1 MTSSET
7 VVSNA
12 KKKKVIFLSDLKEK
26 RIFSIELGYIFHVFL
41 ENDHTNH

>member
-1 MTSSET
+1 MTSSES

-12 KKKKVIFLSDLKEK
+12 KKKVIFLSDLKEK
-26 RIFSIELGYIFHVFL
+26 RIFSIELGYIFHIFL